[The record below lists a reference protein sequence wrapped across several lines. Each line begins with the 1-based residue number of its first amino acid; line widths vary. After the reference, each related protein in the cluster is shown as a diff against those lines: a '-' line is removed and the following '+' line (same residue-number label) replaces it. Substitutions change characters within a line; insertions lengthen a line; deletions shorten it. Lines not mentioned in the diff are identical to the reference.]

1 MCRSARDVIILA
13 VKPNSIPE
21 ACSDIRKVPSE
32 ALIISIAAGI
42 TLAKLEEALPNR
54 RVVRVM
60 PNTPCLVGYVSFH
73 LSVYFPHSFALLRFS
88 SYLFLIFWKTL

>member
-1 MCRSARDVIILA
+1 
-13 VKPNSIPE
+13 VKPNNVLE
-21 ACSDIRKVPSE
+21 ACSDIRKIPSE

-42 TLAKLEEALPNR
+42 TLDKLEEALPNR

-73 LSVYFPHSFALLRFS
+73 LPAFLPHSSFNHASPSLNFLFS
-88 SYLFLIFWKTL
+88 L